1 MTLRCIQKVFNA
13 DPKLFMNR
21 DCEERLLR
29 VLTDNTKQIFGYC
42 IMGNEDKMIIYGIE
56 NIIF

>member
-1 MTLRCIQKVFNA
+1 
-13 DPKLFMNR
+13 MNR

-42 IMGNEDKMIIYGIE
+42 IMDNEDKMIIYGIE